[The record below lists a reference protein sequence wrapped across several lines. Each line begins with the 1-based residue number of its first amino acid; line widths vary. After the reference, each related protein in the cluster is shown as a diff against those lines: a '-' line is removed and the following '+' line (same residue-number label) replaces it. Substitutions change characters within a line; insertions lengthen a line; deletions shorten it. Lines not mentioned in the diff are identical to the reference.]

1 MVPLEMQKLSITAEA
16 VLPVG
21 LDVLACLQAL
31 DGLLLLD
38 LGRDIHLP
46 HLPDEPAGLGGG
58 DVVARDQEH
67 QFNCKK

>member
-21 LDVLACLQAL
+21 LEVLACLQAL

-38 LGRDIHLP
+38 LGQGLHLP
-46 HLPDEPAGLGGG
+46 HQPDEPEGLGGG
-58 DVVARDQEH
+58 AVVARCPED
-67 QFNCKK
+67 